1 MVAVHGGQHPPICH
15 SICFDREK
23 AMQIF
28 PAILISGLAV
38 TAITAGTTVHSLRPH
53 ATSAASLT
61 TTLINTPA
69 YPSVADQSAYRAEQC
84 GGDYV
89 CDEAG
94 AWLSISAAK

>member
-1 MVAVHGGQHPPICH
+1 
-15 SICFDREK
+15 
-23 AMQIF
+23 
-28 PAILISGLAV
+28 
-38 TAITAGTTVHSLRPH
+38 
-53 ATSAASLT
+53 LT